1 MVRERP
7 QVRFTELQLNTRLAV
22 SSGAQRGSVTDKRVF
37 GTRERRGQTSV
48 QSKLWPTSL
57 ASAPKRKLTIRCCM
71 GFYGQ
76 QSVIL
81 ARTHARMHAR
91 THAILFFL
99 FSPTYLLAIQS
110 NQISSSPSGVVVSIM
125 DCWTEGCGFESCWT
139 PFFEWGG
146 LRLRLKFDHL
156 TIRSFGE

>member
-1 MVRERP
+1 MMLPTQPYLMDPYSTLWCVFLWERP
-7 QVRFTELQLNTRLAV
+7 QMRFTELQLNTRE
-22 SSGAQRGSVTDKRVF
+22 RV
-37 GTRERRGQTSV
+37 GQTSV
-48 QSKLWPTSL
+48 QSKLCPTSL

-81 ARTHARMHAR
+81 ARMHAR
-91 THAILFFL
+91 PHARTCAILFFL
-99 FSPTYLLAIQS
+99 FSSTYLLAIQS
-110 NQISSSPSGVVVSIM
+110 KQFSSSPSGVVVSIM

-139 PFFEWGG
+139 PFFVWGY

-156 TIRSFGE
+156 TIQRFGE

>member
-22 SSGAQRGSVTDKRVF
+22 SSRAQQGSVTDKRVF

-48 QSKLWPTSL
+48 QSKLCPTSL
-57 ASAPKRKLTIRCCM
+57 ASAPERKLTIRCCM
-71 GFYGQ
+71 GFYGR

-81 ARTHARMHAR
+81 AHTHAQ

-110 NQISSSPSGVVVSIM
+110 NQNSSSPSGVVVSIM
-125 DCWTEGCGFESCWT
+125 DC
-139 PFFEWGG
+139 
-146 LRLRLKFDHL
+146 
-156 TIRSFGE
+156 